1 MQEKTGGCVCGKVT
15 YSVTG
20 EYTGVVSCHC
30 KSCQRFH
37 GNYNPMIVADK
48 EQVALRGDISW
59 YTSSDTAERGF
70 CGVCGAAL
78 FKRQT
83 TGPKLLI
90 SVGSLDDTTG
100 LRNIKNVFVEK
111 EETYYTMPEEK
122 KD

>member
-1 MQEKTGGCVCGKVT
+1 
-15 YSVTG
+15 
-20 EYTGVVSCHC
+20 
-30 KSCQRFH
+30 
-37 GNYNPMIVADK
+37 MIVADK